1 MPPIGPIIPTD
12 GGHGTL
18 TGGSGILSGNL
29 NGAGTGIAIGAGMCT
44 GTGAGIGCGFGFGLM
59 GKIGFGLPSLNA
71 VGLAIGAGR

>member
-44 GTGAGIGCGFGFGLM
+44 GTGAGIGCGFGFG
-59 GKIGFGLPSLNA
+59 FSLPSLNA
-71 VGLAIGAGR
+71 VGLAVGAGG